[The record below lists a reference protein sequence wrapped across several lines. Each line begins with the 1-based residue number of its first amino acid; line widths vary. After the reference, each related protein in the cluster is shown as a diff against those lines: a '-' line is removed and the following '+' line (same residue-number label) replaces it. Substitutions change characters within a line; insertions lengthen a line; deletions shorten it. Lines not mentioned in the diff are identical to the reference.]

1 MRLYEFFKERASRSQ
16 SLVLVTVYETAG
28 STYSKAGGHM
38 IIDGEGNFCG
48 MLSGG
53 CLEGDLVERARD
65 VINTGLAQ
73 TATYDLG
80 SDDELWGL
88 GVGCD
93 GTMRVLLQP
102 LLPQTNYQPFAAF
115 ADVLNAGQAAEI
127 AIVVDADAPAI
138 AVGASVI
145 RKDAECLHFGM
156 SETVASSIAH
166 FLDENEQAMTR
177 QVDTPEGSF
186 TVLCAR
192 IEPPPSLLVLGAG
205 LDSEPLVRIA
215 SELGWRCTVADHRPA
230 YVESRSFPDS
240 TQTLCCEVDKLDAEF
255 DWNEFDLVLVMSH
268 HLASDRAYL
277 RQLAETDIGYIGLL
291 GPAGRRDRLMSDLS
305 DVADVLQ
312 DRLHGPAGI
321 ELGGRGPGP
330 IALAIVAEMQQF
342 LSKRG

>member
-1 MRLYEFFKERASRSQ
+1 MRLYEFFEERASGSQ
-16 SLVLVTVYETAG
+16 PLVLVTVYETEG

-53 CLEGDLVERARD
+53 CLEGDLVERARE
-65 VINTGLAQ
+65 VIRTGEPQ
-73 TATYDLG
+73 TASFDLG
-80 SDDELWGL
+80 ADDELWGL

-115 ADVLNAGQAAEI
+115 ADVLNGGSPVEI
-127 AIVVDADAPAI
+127 AIVVETDASAI
-138 AVGASVI
+138 AVGSSVI
-145 RKDAECLHFGM
+145 RQKAECPHFGM
-156 SETVASSIAH
+156 SEAVASSIAH
-166 FLDENEQAMTR
+166 YLGENRQGLMR
-177 QVDTPEGSF
+177 QVDTPEGSC
-186 TVLCAR
+186 TALYTR
-192 IEPPPSLLVLGAG
+192 IESPPSLLVLGAG

-215 SELGWRCTVADHRPA
+215 DELGWRCTVADHRSA
-230 YVESRSFPDS
+230 YVQSRSFPDS
-240 TQTLCCEVDKLDAEF
+240 TRTLCCEADKLKLELDL
-255 DWNEFDLVLVMSH
+255 NEFDLVVVMSH

-291 GPAGRRDRLMSDLS
+291 GPAGRRDRLMSELS
-305 DVADVLQ
+305 DVADTLQ

-342 LSKRG
+342 LNKRG